1 MGAYLRDENF
11 QDILNEIYKLFPI
24 LKEKR
29 NQFAGQLS
37 GGQRQRVALAR
48 AFYHDRNV
56 LVMDESTSALDNVT
70 ESEIVR
76 EIKQLK
82 GIKTVIVIA
91 HRLTTLK
98 YCDCIYR
105 LDNGKIVEYGS
116 YNSIMNKHNA

>member
-1 MGAYLRDENF
+1 MDLPTNF
-11 QDILNEIYKLFPI
+11 VQSLPDGVETTLG
-24 LKEKR
+24 EKGVR
-29 NQFAGQLS
+29 LS

-48 AFYHDRNV
+48 AFYHDRDV
-56 LVMDESTSALDNVT
+56 LVMDEATSALDNET
-70 ESEIVR
+70 ESEIIR
-76 EIKQLK
+76 EVKQLK

-116 YNSIMNKHNA
+116 YNSIINKHNA